1 MGVVKVCSDNELI
14 ERHLT
19 GDGEAF
25 ATIIERY
32 QAYVF
37 AIILRFVNERQDAE
51 DIAQEVFLQLYRS
64 LPQKQEGD
72 LKAWIGKIATNKSID
87 WKRAQKRRQ
96 ALTECLEQISLVEDR
111 AGAGIEQVI
120 VQREQEMLL
129 HQLCRGLSPPYRR
142 VILKYHFEGKS
153 YQTIAREE
161 GISVKTVESRL
172 YRARKMMRERWKE
185 GD

>member
-1 MGVVKVCSDNELI
+1 MVEVCSDNELV
-14 ERHLT
+14 ERHLI
-19 GDGEAF
+19 GDDEAF
-25 ATIIERY
+25 TAIINRY

-37 AIILRFVNERQDAE
+37 AIILRFVNERQDAD

-64 LPQKQEGD
+64 LPSKQEGD
-72 LKAWIGKIATNKSID
+72 LKSWIGKIAVNKAID
-87 WKRAQKRRQ
+87 WKRSQKRRQ
-96 ALTECLEQISLVEDR
+96 ALAECLEQITLAEDR
-111 AGAGIEQVI
+111 TQAKIEQVI
-120 VQREQEMLL
+120 LQREQEMLL

-142 VILKYHFEGKS
+142 VVVKYHFEGKS

-172 YRARKMMRERWKE
+172 YRAKKMIRERWEE

>member
-1 MGVVKVCSDNELI
+1 MVEVCSDNELV

-19 GDGEAF
+19 GDDEAF
-25 ATIIERY
+25 TAIITRY

-37 AIILRFVNERQDAE
+37 AIILRFVSEHQDAD

-64 LPQKQEGD
+64 LPGKQAGD
-72 LKAWIGKIATNKSID
+72 LKSWIGRIAANKAID
-87 WKRAQKRRQ
+87 WKRSQKRRQ
-96 ALTECLEQISLVEDR
+96 ALTECLEQITLIEE
-111 AGAGIEQVI
+111 GQPGKIEQVI
-120 VQREQEMLL
+120 LQREQEMLL
-129 HQLCRGLSPPYRR
+129 YQLCRGLSPPYRR
-142 VILKYHFEGKS
+142 VVVKYHFEGKS

-172 YRARKMMRERWKE
+172 YRARKMMRERWEE